1 MSQFD
6 SKLVQHI
13 ANLASIPLKQSDAE
27 KMASEFEATLEVIA
41 NLKELDTSKTK
52 PTYQVGAL
60 ENVWREDIVDK
71 NRMLTQDQALAN
83 APKKHQGY
91 FAVPQII
98 DKG

>member
-13 ANLASIPLKQSDAE
+13 ANLASIPLKQGEAE
-27 KMASEFEATLEVIA
+27 KLAHEFEETLEVIA
-41 NLKELDTSKTK
+41 NLKELDTGKVK

-60 ENVWREDIVDK
+60 ENVWREDAVDK
-71 NRMLTQDQALAN
+71 HRMFTQEEALAN
-83 APKKHQGY
+83 APKKHNGY